1 MHNFD
6 MIKMLSESCYYLYAA
21 TDVSEIQNVN
31 IYTYRELRIATE
43 GFSSANKIGQG
54 GFGVVYKV
62 IAVVVWYYLDLR
74 RIGIPIKAIF
84 VILYKLLHKHLL
96 EKKIRR

>member
-54 GFGVVYKV
+54 GFGAVYKV
-62 IAVVVWYYLDLR
+62 IAVVWY
-74 RIGIPIKAIF
+74 
-84 VILYKLLHKHLL
+84 HL
-96 EKKIRR
+96 EFAKNS

>member
-1 MHNFD
+1 MS
-6 MIKMLSESCYYLYAA
+6 KSCYYVYAA

-43 GFSSANKIGQG
+43 GFSNANKIGQG

-74 RIGIPIKAIF
+74 RIISVSVVIVNLVSYLGSYVGSYGFELLF
-84 VILYKLLHKHLL
+84 VV
-96 EKKIRR
+96 